1 MIQAIGLT
9 STPRRDAGPAV
20 ADLTFDIRAGEVT
33 GLLGPAGAGKTAAVR
48 LLLGVDDGRGATLV
62 HGRPLSELP
71 HPERE
76 IGALIGD
83 VPAHPRRSARG
94 HLRMLCAA
102 FGLPASRA
110 DDLLDLVGLD
120 AVADEPIG
128 SYSLGMDRRLGF
140 AVALLARPRVLVLD
154 DPVRGLPPPE
164 AAWVHELARRHAAAG
179 GAVLLTGR
187 DPRALARTADRM
199 LVLADGRLVADVS
212 AAHFARTRLRPY
224 VAVRSPYASRLG
236 DVLAEGGAEVVPA
249 GGGRIAVY
257 GASSAVVGEAAYR
270 HGILLHQLA
279 DRVPGDESTAAPAAP
294 AAPTAPPARAA
305 HPTAPT
311 HPTAP
316 AHPAATTP
324 AGPHPPTAA
333 GPGTAVAPNS
343 STPPGRAGLPDGLTR
358 ATETTDAA
366 APGADARPPASR
378 TSVTRLPESG
388 RLRTGPARPLRY
400 ELRRALGIR
409 TPWLTAAAALLGS
422 AAGTVLM
429 ARYGALPA
437 GRLALLSGW
446 SPELPLPA
454 AAIGAGGLGALSYG
468 QEYLH
473 PALTPGYGPEPRH
486 PGLLAAKLAV
496 SAALALVLAALAVV
510 VDVALMRTSLAAVPT
525 GAPDPFADPG
535 TLAAW
540 GGLAVGC
547 AWAGVLAAAAFRTTG
562 LGLAAVLAVPLLAVP
577 AVRALLHAHVGR
589 ELLDAA
595 GALWSLASGVP
606 QGGDAEL
613 PAALRF
619 AAQPL
624 VLALALC
631 LAVLMGAYTAST
643 LRGRRRGRRPT
654 PAPGTAAAPLT
665 SKKG

>member
-9 STPRRDAGPAV
+9 STPRRNAGPAV

-48 LLLGVDDGRGATLV
+48 LLLGVDDGLGATLV

-83 VPAHPRRSARG
+83 VPAHPRRSAHG

-164 AAWVHELARRHAAAG
+164 AAWVHELVRRHAAAG

-212 AAHFARTRLRPY
+212 AAHFAKTRLRPY

-236 DVLAEGGAEVVPA
+236 SVLAEGGAEVVPA
-249 GGGRIAVY
+249 GGSRIAVY
-257 GASSAVVGEAAYR
+257 GASSAAVGEAAYR

-279 DRVPGDESTAAPAAP
+279 DRVPGDEPMAAPAA
-294 AAPTAPPARAA
+294 RAA
-305 HPTAPT
+305 SAAHTAPT
-311 HPTAP
+311 GPHGPTPTRPQSPTA
-316 AHPAATTP
+316 
-324 AGPHPPTAA
+324 AA
-333 GPGTAVAPNS
+333 GPGTAV
-343 STPPGRAGLPDGLTR
+343 TPDSPSRAGLPGGLAR
-358 ATETTDAA
+358 ATETT
-366 APGADARPPASR
+366 GADAAHGTGAQPPDAR
-378 TSVTRLPESG
+378 TSVARPPQGG
-388 RLRTGPARPLRY
+388 RLRTGPARPLGY
-400 ELRRALGIR
+400 ELRRALGVR
-409 TPWLTAAAALLGS
+409 TPWLGAAATLLGS

-473 PALTPGYGPEPRH
+473 PALAPGYGPEPRH
-486 PGLLAAKLAV
+486 PRLLAAKLAV
-496 SAALALVLAALAVV
+496 GAAVALVLAALAVV
-510 VDVALMRTSLAAVPT
+510 VDVALMRTPLAAVPG
-525 GAPDPFADPG
+525 GAPDPLADPG
-535 TLAAW
+535 ALAAW
-540 GGLAVGC
+540 AGLAVGC

-577 AVRALLHAHVGR
+577 AVRVLLRAHVGR

-613 PAALRF
+613 PGALRF

>member
-1 MIQAIGLT
+1 VIQAIGLT
-9 STPRRDAGPAV
+9 STPRRNAGPAV

-154 DPVRGLPPPE
+154 DPVRGLPTPE

-279 DRVPGDESTAAPAAP
+279 DAEPVRLDRPASASAATAATVSGA
-294 AAPTAPPARAA
+294 ARAE
-305 HPTAPT
+305 PGRNE
-311 HPTAP
+311 
-316 AHPAATTP
+316 AAAEGRSVPRPRRGP
-324 AGPHPPTAA
+324 AG
-333 GPGTAVAPNS
+333 
-343 STPPGRAGLPDGLTR
+343 
-358 ATETTDAA
+358 
-366 APGADARPPASR
+366 RPVR
-378 TSVTRLPESG
+378 RVSG
-388 RLRTGPARPLRY
+388 RRGPARPVSY
-400 ELRRALGIR
+400 EVRRAYGVR
-409 TPWLTAAAALLGS
+409 TPWPTLVGALVCSVL
-422 AAGTVLM
+422 ATVLLV
-429 ARYGALPA
+429 RA
-437 GRLALLSGW
+437 GSGPSASPLRLLSGW
-446 SPELPLPA
+446 APELPLPA
-454 AAIGAGGLGALSYG
+454 AAVGAGLLGALSYG
-468 QEYLH
+468 QEFRY
-473 PALTPGYGPEPRH
+473 PALSPGHGPEPRS
-486 PGLLAAKLAV
+486 PRLLVAKLAV
-496 SAALALVLAALAVV
+496 GAVTALLLAAAATAADTAVLRLLWGGRVPDPIGHPAAMAMWGLLAV
-510 VDVALMRTSLAAVPT
+510 A
-525 GAPDPFADPG
+525 
-535 TLAAW
+535 
-540 GGLAVGC
+540 C
-547 AWAGVLAAAAFRTTG
+547 CWAGVLAAAVLRTTA
-562 LGLAAVLAVPLLAVP
+562 LGVSAVLAVPLLVVP
-577 AVRALLHAHVGR
+577 GVRMLLGGHGSR
-589 ELLDAA
+589 ELAEA
-595 GALWSLASGVP
+595 GDALWSVVSGVS
-606 QGGDAEL
+606 QDGHSR
-613 PAALRF
+613 AAGVL
-619 AAQPL
+619 ALAGQPL
-624 VLALALC
+624 VLGLALVMAALIC
-631 LAVLMGAYTAST
+631 AYAAST
-643 LRGRRRGRRPT
+643 VRARRSERR
-654 PAPGTAAAPLT
+654 AAAALSHQP
-665 SKKG
+665 SGHSVGDKG